1 MTLKLAKKENPYFAL
16 KIIFTIVVL
25 IAAIACIDY
34 FGKSPVTMA
43 TSVTVFIVYAVM
55 LWLFIMF
62 QKIYLVAYMK
72 GNGIAITERQ
82 FPEVFEAYKKMGDE
96 LGLKKLPRLF
106 IIQQGGALNAFAL
119 RFSGKNYIA
128 IYSDVFELMNSDIDS
143 VKLALGHELGHVRR
157 HHMSKR
163 FWTFPSSLIPFLT
176 PAYSRACEYT
186 CDNIGYELAERKSTN
201 GLLVLAAGKG
211 LYRQVNPASFMEDAR
226 DNCTMSVRFIGL
238 LLSHPYLPRRI
249 ANLMKEQ
256 A

>member
-1 MTLKLAKKENPYFAL
+1 MTVKLAKRENLYFVL
-16 KIIFTIVVL
+16 KIVFTVVVL
-25 IAAIACIDY
+25 AAAVACFDY
-34 FGKSPVTMA
+34 FRDSPLTMY
-43 TSVTVFIVYAVM
+43 TSLSVFIIYAVM
-55 LWLFIMF
+55 IWLFIMF

-72 GNGIAITERQ
+72 GNGIAVTERQ
-82 FPEVFEAYKKMGDE
+82 FPEVYETFRKMGEE

-106 IIQQGGALNAFAL
+106 VIQQGGALNAFAM
-119 RFSGKNYIA
+119 RFSGNNYVA

-143 VKLALGHELGHVRR
+143 VKFILGHELGHVAR

-211 LYRQVNPASFMEDAR
+211 LYRQVNSASFMEDAR
-226 DNCTMSVRFIGL
+226 ENRTMAVKFAGL
-238 LLSHPYLPRRI
+238 LMSHPYLPRRI
-249 ANLMKEQ
+249 ANLMRD
-256 A
+256 